1 MGGDVPRKGQRIVPV
16 GAAAGV
22 VHPSTGYQVARML
35 SSNVYFCEQIIEE
48 LALGDGFDP
57 DLAAARIIGRT
68 WTPDAMRQRTF
79 AVFGG
84 DFLMKQNVEGLKG
97 FFSGF
102 FKLDQGMW
110 AGFLAGW
117 KNLPNNEYHDGWFP
131 RVKFGIIF
139 LTKLPPSV
147 AIDMITSIVT
157 YSLGNGLDL
166 IQSVTPLAGEP
177 ESFDQSLKFRQN
189 NGDVAAKD
197 EARTMCKRCE
207 KCA

>member
-131 RVKFGIIF
+131 RVKFGIMTVSKSLCVNNWPISIAPNELTEWNTF
-139 LTKLPPSV
+139 LSISTDHRCKLHT
-147 AIDMITSIVT
+147 IIMR
-157 YSLGNGLDL
+157 
-166 IQSVTPLAGEP
+166 PLFG
-177 ESFDQSLKFRQN
+177 QIH
-189 NGDVAAKD
+189 
-197 EARTMCKRCE
+197 
-207 KCA
+207 